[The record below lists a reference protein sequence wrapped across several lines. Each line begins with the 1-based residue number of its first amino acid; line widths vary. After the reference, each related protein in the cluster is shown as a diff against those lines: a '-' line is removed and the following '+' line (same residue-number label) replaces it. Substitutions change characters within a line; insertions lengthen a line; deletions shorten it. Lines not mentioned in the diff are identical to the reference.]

1 MKTADIIVG
10 AQWGDEGKG
19 KWVHRLSRDYD
30 LVVRFQGGNNAGHT
44 IYVDGKKYILHQ
56 LPSGILHN
64 HVIGIL
70 GAGVVIDPVAL
81 VEEIDDLG
89 VELSTKRLS
98 ISGRAHVITPW
109 HIYRDCQAQQDQQAI
124 GTTKRGIGP
133 TYGDRTLRHGLSV
146 SCYIDKIARQRWLEQ
161 RSTDDTFAEHCATH
175 QQQWQKFIEASSLIA
190 PFVNDADAMIR
201 QQVVSGKTVL
211 FEGAQGTL
219 LDIGFGT
226 YPFVT
231 SSSTLAVAA
240 CSSVGLPVRHC
251 RKVYGIAKA
260 YLTRVGNGPF
270 PTEVVGKLGD
280 RLREL
285 GDEYGATTG
294 RPRRVG
300 WLDCLA
306 LKYSQQLNGFDGIF
320 LNKLDIL
327 SGFSEIKLAVA
338 YRHPQHGSIDEF
350 PDDLQT
356 LAECQPVYTTVSGWE
371 RLPRSG
377 KVGDLPVQATD
388 FIAEIEKWSDCK
400 IIGIGTGVS
409 ENDVLSS

>member
-1 MKTADIIVG
+1 MRTADIIVG

-30 LVVRFQGGNNAGHT
+30 MVVRFQGGNNAGHT
-44 IYVDGKKYILHQ
+44 IYIDDKKFILHQ
-56 LPSGILHN
+56 LPSGILHP
-64 HVIGIL
+64 HLVSVL
-70 GAGVVIDPVAL
+70 GAGVVIDPIAL
-81 VEEIDDLG
+81 VEEIAELG
-89 VELSTKRLS
+89 IELSAEQLS
-98 ISGRAHVITPW
+98 ISGRAHIITPW
-109 HIYRDCQAQQDQQAI
+109 HIHQDCREGQAI

-133 TYGDRTLRHGLSV
+133 TYGDRTLRHGLTVTSYV
-146 SCYIDKIARQRWLEQ
+146 DQVARQRWVEQ
-161 RSTDDTFAEHCATH
+161 RSADDAFVEHFATH
-175 QQQWQKFIEASSLIA
+175 QQQWQKFAEASSMIA
-190 PFVNDADAMIR
+190 PFVNDADAMTR
-201 QQVVSGKTVL
+201 QQIAGGKSAL

-240 CSSVGLPVRHC
+240 CNSIGLPVRHC
-251 RKVYGIAKA
+251 RKVYGVAKA
-260 YLTRVGNGPF
+260 YLTRVGNGPL
-270 PTEVVGKLGD
+270 PTEITGELGD

-285 GDEYGATTG
+285 GNEYGATTS

-300 WLDCLA
+300 WLDCLS

-327 SGFSEIKLAVA
+327 SGFSEIKLATA
-338 YRHPQHGSIDEF
+338 YRHPRHGTIDYF

-356 LAECQPVYTTVSGWE
+356 LAECRPIYTTVDGWD

-377 KVGDLPVQATD
+377 KISDLSDQAAN
-388 FIAEIEKWSDCK
+388 FIAEVEKWSDCK

-409 ENDVLSS
+409 ENDVLSC

>member
-44 IYVDGKKYILHQ
+44 IYVDGKKSILHQ
-56 LPSGILHN
+56 LPSGILHDG
-64 HVIGIL
+64 VIAIL

-89 VELSTKRLS
+89 LELSTKRLS

-109 HIYRDCQAQQDQQAI
+109 HIYRDCQDQQAI

-133 TYGDRTLRHGLSV
+133 TYGDRTLRYGLNV
-146 SCYIDKIARQRWLEQ
+146 GCYIDQVARQRWLEQ

-175 QQQWQKFIEASSLIA
+175 RQQWQKFAEASSVIA
-190 PFVNDADAMIR
+190 PFVNDADAMVR
-201 QQVVSGKTVL
+201 QQVASGKTVL

-219 LDIGFGT
+219 LDLSFGT

-260 YLTRVGNGPF
+260 YLTRVGNGPL

-285 GDEYGATTG
+285 GGEYGATTG

-327 SGFSEIKLAVA
+327 SGFSEIKLATA
-338 YRHPQHGSIDEF
+338 YRHPQRGSIDEF
-350 PDDLQT
+350 PDDLRT

-371 RLPRSG
+371 ELPRSG
-377 KVGDLPVQATD
+377 KVSDLPVQATN
-388 FIAEIEKWSDCK
+388 FIAEVEKWSDCK
-400 IIGIGTGVS
+400 IIGIGTGVN